1 MPKGGAR
8 TRSGP
13 PPDPNALR
21 RARDA
26 SEWTV
31 LPAAGREGP
40 PPEWPLPT
48 SSRRERDVWAELWTR
63 PQAVVW
69 ERQRQHHEV
78 ALYVRRLVEAEARG
92 AVVALS
98 TLVRQ
103 MADALGLTVP
113 GLRAN
118 RWRIEEVEAAAACRA
133 GQRPPARQRARDRL
147 RVVADGGA

>member
-1 MPKGGAR
+1 AAPRSARFTPPAPWGPPTASVWPVTPSGGAMPKGGAR

-31 LPAAGREGP
+31 LPAAGRQGP

-98 TLVRQ
+98 T
-103 MADALGLTVP
+103 
-113 GLRAN
+113 
-118 RWRIEEVEAAAACRA
+118 
-133 GQRPPARQRARDRL
+133 
-147 RVVADGGA
+147 